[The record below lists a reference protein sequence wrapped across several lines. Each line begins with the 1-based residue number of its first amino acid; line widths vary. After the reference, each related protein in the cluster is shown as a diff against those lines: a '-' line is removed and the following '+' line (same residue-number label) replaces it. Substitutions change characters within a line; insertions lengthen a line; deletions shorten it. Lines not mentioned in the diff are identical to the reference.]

1 MAVDIPAKALPSRA
15 VAKRVT
21 RQTQTIL
28 VLSKVWSWVFLGLML
43 VFFSIEGTGFFS
55 VRNSQ
60 NILVNIVP
68 VLLMGLGQT
77 FVIIAAGIDLSVG
90 WVMGLAS
97 VVSAIVMRDLTKDGL
112 SIELVIPIGFAAGI
126 GSAALAGLINGL
138 VIAKLKVTAFIVTL
152 GVSFVARGAAYLL
165 SGGNVVGEQPVGVR
179 QLGNE
184 SLIYLLRGGHTR
196 VVFFKKPQVTGEQ
209 LRMLDRILPWPVII
223 TFVLV
228 FIAMFILHKTQFGR
242 HTYALGG
249 NKEATVRAGV
259 PVDRL
264 TILLYIMSAV
274 TTGFAGCLYT
284 ARFSGGS
291 AIAGDPLLL
300 SSIAAVIIG
309 GVSMFGGEG
318 RVSGT
323 VLGAL
328 VIAVLQTGLIM
339 MNVEPFYQYIVVGII
354 VILAVLMDQARD
366 LIIGRAEAG

>member
-1 MAVDIPAKALPSRA
+1 MAVDISAKALPSKA
-15 VAKRVT
+15 ASKRVT
-21 RQTQTIL
+21 RQRQTIL
-28 VLSKVWSWVFLGLML
+28 VVSKVWSWIFLGLML

-55 VRNSQ
+55 IRNSQ

-112 SIELVIPIGFAAGI
+112 AIELVIPIGFAAGI
-126 GSAALAGLINGL
+126 GAAALAGLINGL

-152 GVSFVARGAAYLL
+152 GVSFVARGVAYLL

-184 SLIYLLRGGHTR
+184 SLIYLLRGAHTR
-196 VVFFKKPQVTGEQ
+196 VVFFKKPQVSGEQ

-309 GVSMFGGEG
+309 GVSMFGGVG

>member
-1 MAVDIPAKALPSRA
+1 MAVDISAKALPSK
-15 VAKRVT
+15 VVSKRVT
-21 RQTQTIL
+21 RQRQTIL
-28 VLSKVWSWVFLGLML
+28 IVSKVWSWIFLGGML

-55 VRNSQ
+55 IRNSQ

-97 VVSAIVMRDLTKDGL
+97 VVSAIVMRDLNQDGL
-112 SIELVIPIGFAAGI
+112 AIELVIPIGFAAGI

-152 GVSFVARGAAYLL
+152 GVSFVARGVAYLL

-184 SLIYLLRGGHTR
+184 SLIYLLRGAHTR
-196 VVFFKKPQVTGEQ
+196 VVFFKRPQVTGEQ

-223 TFVLV
+223 TFALV
-228 FIAMFILHKTQFGR
+228 FLAMFILHKTQFGR

-274 TTGFAGCLYT
+274 TTGMAGCLYT

-339 MNVEPFYQYIVVGII
+339 MNVEPFYQYIVVGVI

>member
-1 MAVDIPAKALPSRA
+1 MAVDISAKALPSRA
-15 VAKRVT
+15 VSRRVT
-21 RQTQTIL
+21 RQRRTIL
-28 VLSKVWSWVFLGLML
+28 IVSKVWSWIFLGGML

-55 VRNSQ
+55 IRNSQ

-112 SIELVIPIGFAAGI
+112 AIELVIPIGFAAGI

-165 SGGNVVGEQPVGVR
+165 SGGNVVGEQPPGVR

-184 SLIYLLRGGHTR
+184 SLIYLLRGDHTR

-223 TFVLV
+223 TFALV
-228 FIAMFILHKTQFGR
+228 FLAMFILHKTQFGR

-274 TTGFAGCLYT
+274 TTGMAGCLYT